1 MIMKKKFIIGM
12 LLVLSLF
19 MVACSNKKEEA
30 QGEGKVLKVA
40 VSEDTTTLEPNA
52 LSDDYEEN
60 ILIQVYDTLVKR
72 NSKGELVN
80 SLAESIENP
89 DPQTFK
95 IKLRE
100 GVKFSDGSPLTVD
113 DVIFTLQRA
122 AASDR
127 YKSFYG
133 KIDPNSY
140 NKEDDLTFSFKL
152 TEPDA
157 AFLNSLSHPAVSILS
172 KAYVEGGADLTIAP
186 MGTGPFVLDEW
197 IQNDHATFSVNEN
210 YWGDKPSI
218 AGIEMKVIP
227 EASQRI
233 IELESGG
240 VDLAYKIDPSEISNI
255 EENKDLQL
263 FRRLDNSIHF
273 IGFNVAKAPF
283 DKLEA
288 REAMVNAIDTK
299 TIFETVYMNSGKLA
313 TSPIN
318 PNFKYSIADSLKPN
332 EVNKEKAKELF
343 AASGLGEGTNLK
355 IYTSDNQQ
363 RVNVA
368 TMMQDQLKDYGIGLS
383 VERLEWGAFV
393 DAVRNKEH
401 DMFIMSWNPSIVD
414 AHYEL
419 FQPFHSE
426 NKGKEPNVTFFG
438 NEELDNLIKEGIS
451 TIDDAKRADIY
462 KRAQE
467 LINREYPWLYIC
479 YGETLVAGSNRV
491 EGLDLLPKYP
501 QELKDVSLLEK

>member
-1 MIMKKKFIIGM
+1 MKKKIIIGM

-19 MVACSNKKEEA
+19 MTACSSKDKGDE
-30 QGEGKVLKVA
+30 EGKILKVA
-40 VSEDTTTLEPNA
+40 VSEDTTSLET
-52 LSDDYEEN
+52 SSIDDDYAEN

-72 NSKGELVN
+72 NAKGEIVN

-100 GVKFSDGSPLTVD
+100 GVKFSNGDPLTVD
-113 DVIFTLQRA
+113 DVIFTLNRA
-122 AASDR
+122 AETD
-127 YKSFYG
+127 KFKPFYG
-133 KIDPNSY
+133 KIDKNSY
-140 NKEDDLTFSFKL
+140 QKEDDLTFSFKL

-157 AFLNSLSHPAVSILS
+157 AFLSSLSHPAVSILS
-172 KAYVEGGADLTIAP
+172 KAYVEGGADLATEP

-210 YWGDKPSI
+210 YWGEKPQI

-240 VDLAYKIDPSEISNI
+240 VDLAYKVDPSEIPNI
-255 EENKDLQL
+255 EENDELKLY
-263 FRRLDNSIHF
+263 RKLDNSVHF
-273 IGFNVAKAPF
+273 IGFNMEKAPF
-283 DKLEA
+283 DKKEA
-288 REAMVNAIDTK
+288 REAMVNAIDMN

-318 PNFKYSIADSLKPN
+318 PNFKYSIADSLETNK
-332 EVNKEKAKELF
+332 VNKDKAKELF
-343 AASGLGEGTNLK
+343 AAAGMGEGTNLS
-355 IYTSDNQQ
+355 IYTSDNTQ

-368 TMMQDQLKDYGIGLS
+368 TMMQAQLKEYGIGLN

-393 DAVRNKEH
+393 DALKRQEH
-401 DMFIMSWNPSIVD
+401 NMFIMSWNPSIVD

-419 FQPFHSE
+419 FQPFHSS
-426 NKGKEPNVTFFG
+426 NKGQGPNYMYFG
-438 NEELDNLIKEGIS
+438 NEELDNLMKEGLS
-451 TIDDAKRADIY
+451 TVDEAKRAEIY

-467 LINREYPWLYIC
+467 LINQEYPWLYIC
-479 YGETLVAGSNRV
+479 YGETLVAANNRV
-491 EGLDLLPKYP
+491 EGLQLLPKYP
-501 QELKDVSLLEK
+501 QELKDVTLLEK

>member
-1 MIMKKKFIIGM
+1 MKKRLIIGM

-19 MVACSNKKEEA
+19 MTACSSKDKANE
-30 QGEGKVLKVA
+30 EGKVLKVA
-40 VSEDTTTLEPNA
+40 VSEDTTTLEPTA

-100 GVKFSDGSPLTVD
+100 GVKFSNGDPLTAD

-127 YKSFYG
+127 YKSFYA
-133 KIDPNSY
+133 KIDANSY
-140 NKEDDLTFSFKL
+140 QKEDDLTFSFKL
-152 TEPDA
+152 SEPDA

-172 KAYVEGGADLTIAP
+172 KKYVEGGADLTNTA

-197 IQNDHATFSVNEN
+197 VQNDHASFSVNEN
-210 YWGDKPSI
+210 YWGDAPSI
-218 AGIEMKVIP
+218 SGIEMKVIP

-240 VDLAYKIDPSEISNI
+240 VDLAYKIDPAETSNI
-255 EENKDLQL
+255 EENKDLKL
-263 FRRLDNSIHF
+263 YRRLDNSIHF

-283 DKLEA
+283 DKKEA

-318 PNFKYSIADSLKPN
+318 PNFKYSIADSLKAN

-343 AASGLGEGTNLK
+343 AAAGLGEGANLK

-368 TMMQDQLKDYGIGLS
+368 TMMQDQLKDYGIELS

-438 NEELDNLIKEGIS
+438 NEELDNLIKEGLS
-451 TIDDAKRADIY
+451 TVDEAKRAEIY

-467 LINREYPWLYIC
+467 LINEEYPWLYIC
-479 YGETLVAGSNRV
+479 YGETLVAGSSRV

-501 QELKDVSLLEK
+501 QELKDVTLLEK

>member
-100 GVKFSDGSPLTVD
+100 GVKFSDGSPLTAD

-152 TEPDA
+152 SEPDA
-157 AFLNSLSHPAVSILS
+157 AFLNSLSHPAVSIVS

-210 YWGDKPSI
+210 YWGDKPTI

-273 IGFNVAKAPF
+273 IGQVGSKGS
-283 DKLEA
+283 
-288 REAMVNAIDTK
+288 
-299 TIFETVYMNSGKLA
+299 YGKC
-313 TSPIN
+313 N
-318 PNFKYSIADSLKPN
+318 
-332 EVNKEKAKELF
+332 
-343 AASGLGEGTNLK
+343 
-355 IYTSDNQQ
+355 
-363 RVNVA
+363 
-368 TMMQDQLKDYGIGLS
+368 
-383 VERLEWGAFV
+383 
-393 DAVRNKEH
+393 
-401 DMFIMSWNPSIVD
+401 
-414 AHYEL
+414 
-419 FQPFHSE
+419 
-426 NKGKEPNVTFFG
+426 
-438 NEELDNLIKEGIS
+438 
-451 TIDDAKRADIY
+451 
-462 KRAQE
+462 
-467 LINREYPWLYIC
+467 
-479 YGETLVAGSNRV
+479 
-491 EGLDLLPKYP
+491 
-501 QELKDVSLLEK
+501 

>member
-1 MIMKKKFIIGM
+1 MKKKLIIAM
-12 LLVLSLF
+12 LLALSLF
-19 MVACSNKKEEA
+19 MVACSNKGDTKA
-30 QGEGKVLKVA
+30 EGKVLKVA
-40 VSEDTTTLEPNA
+40 VSEDAQTLEPND
-52 LSDDYEEN
+52 LNDDYAEN

-80 SLAESIENP
+80 SIAESIETP
-89 DPQTFK
+89 DPQSFK
-95 IKLRE
+95 IKIRE
-100 GVKFSDGSPLTVD
+100 GVKFSNGDPLTVE

-122 AASDR
+122 AASEKF
-127 YKSFYG
+127 KSFYG

-140 NKEDDLTFSFKL
+140 KKEDDLTFSFKL

-172 KAYVEGGADLTIAP
+172 KKYVESGADLANAP

-197 IQNDHATFSVNEN
+197 VQNDHANFSVNEN
-210 YWGDKPSI
+210 YWGDAPKIS
-218 AGIEMKVIP
+218 GIEMKVIP

-240 VDLAYKIDPSEISNI
+240 VDLAYKVDPSEISNI
-255 EENKDLQL
+255 EENKDLKL
-263 FRRLDNSIHF
+263 YRKLDNSVHF
-273 IGFNVAKAPF
+273 IGFNMDKAPF
-283 DKLEA
+283 DKKEA
-288 REAMVNAIDTK
+288 REAMVNVIDMNS
-299 TIFETVYMNSGKLA
+299 IFETVYMNSGKLA

-332 EVNKEKAKELF
+332 VVNKERARELF
-343 AASGLGEGTNLK
+343 AAAGMGEGTNLS
-355 IYTSDNQQ
+355 IYTSDNTQ

-368 TMMQDQLKDYGIGLS
+368 TMMQAQLKEYDIGLD
-383 VERLEWGAFV
+383 VERLEWGAFI
-393 DAVRNKEH
+393 DALKNKEH
-401 DMFIMSWNPSIVD
+401 NMFIMSWNPSVVD

-419 FQPFHSE
+419 FQPFHSS
-426 NKGKEPNVTFFG
+426 NKGQGPNYMYFG

-451 TIDDAKRADIY
+451 TIDEAKRADIY

-467 LINREYPWLYIC
+467 LINKEYPWLYIC
-479 YGETLVAGSNRV
+479 YGETVVAGNNRV

-501 QELKDVSLLEK
+501 QELKDVNLLEK